1 MSANVIANKVIY
13 NEINDNIVN
22 LFKLFI
28 NNTPEEINSTILTY
42 INKYN
47 LNTEGTDVRQNN
59 PNIKEIRDYYNK
71 NYLKF
76 REDYNKSERDYLML
90 YTLTFYSFSNL
101 IRFNND
107 NKFNMPYGNRCYC
120 NKHYE
125 QIKNWYNV
133 INNKN
138 IEIYQKN
145 AFDIL
150 KNNTFDSKDF
160 IYLDPAY
167 INTMAIYNEQRA
179 FGGWNIEDDYEL
191 FNLLEELNTKGI
203 KWGLSNVFRNKD
215 NINQHLIDWCLKNNW
230 NVIHLNGNY
239 SSLGKGNANT
249 DEVFICNFKKE
260 GRIME
265 KKEEIKVISYE
276 TSLMIDLEKLLK
288 EEPDLFNDLVKDY
301 PVESNT
307 KIIIEV
313 KA

>member
-167 INTMAIYNEQRA
+167 TNTMAIYNEQRA

-215 NINQHLIDWCLKNNW
+215 NINQHLID
-230 NVIHLNGNY
+230 
-239 SSLGKGNANT
+239 
-249 DEVFICNFKKE
+249 
-260 GRIME
+260 
-265 KKEEIKVISYE
+265 
-276 TSLMIDLEKLLK
+276 
-288 EEPDLFNDLVKDY
+288 
-301 PVESNT
+301 
-307 KIIIEV
+307 
-313 KA
+313 